1 MIYRILSILGLILI
15 IAVGVFL
22 VDRGP
27 NSPTVRAA
35 NARTTGD
42 MGYAAL
48 NAEIVETGDDG
59 RPLYTLSAGVI
70 RQSLNS
76 EVVNLEDVRMEFHGE
91 EGNVWTARADY
102 GQILEDAAHV
112 HLTGAVSV
120 SGVLPGSQEP
130 ARITTDRLSFDTRAE
145 VVRTQSPVTLD
156 WSGRT
161 LRGRGLVA
169 SLKAN
174 TVRLESN
181 VHGSFSP

>member
-1 MIYRILSILGLILI
+1 MIYRLLSVVGLILI

-35 NARTTGD
+35 NARSAGD
-42 MGYAAL
+42 MGYAAT
-48 NAEIVETGDDG
+48 NAEVIETGDDG
-59 RPLYTLSAGVI
+59 RPLYTVRAAVI
-70 RQSLNS
+70 RQALNS
-76 EVVNLEDVRMEFHGE
+76 EVVNLEDVQMEFHST
-91 EGNVWTARADY
+91 EGDVWMARADQ
-102 GQILEDAAHV
+102 GQIVEDGAHV

-120 SGVLPGSQEP
+120 SGMLPGAQEP

-161 LRGRGLVA
+161 LRGQGLVA

-181 VHGSFSP
+181 VHGRFAP